1 MLSTGAQKDTQ
12 RVEKHEAFV
21 LVQWF
26 GQAEINRG
34 ETTRTPLHSLCSLC
48 RGSSSRDLQRKS
60 QMPIPLFTLRTAEP
74 VKDCELLSSMDFS
87 AE

>member
-21 LVQWF
+21 LLQWF

-34 ETTRTPLHSLCSLC
+34 ETTRTPLHSSILCAEAAAAGTC
-48 RGSSSRDLQRKS
+48 RDKS
-60 QMPIPLFTLRTAEP
+60 QMPIPP
-74 VKDCELLSSMDFS
+74 IYSPYS
-87 AE
+87 

>member
-34 ETTRTPLHSLCSLC
+34 ETTRTPLHFSVLCAEAAAAGTC
-48 RGSSSRDLQRKS
+48 RERAKCPS
-60 QMPIPLFTLRTAEP
+60 PY
-74 VKDCELLSSMDFS
+74 LLSGQLSL
-87 AE
+87 

>member
-1 MLSTGAQKDTQ
+1 MLSTGAQKDTH

-34 ETTRTPLHSLCSLC
+34 ETTRTSLHSSVLCAEAAAAAGTC
-48 RGSSSRDLQRKS
+48 RERAKCPS
-60 QMPIPLFTLRTAEP
+60 PY
-74 VKDCELLSSMDFS
+74 LLSGQLSL
-87 AE
+87 